1 MVKLELSKLEQ
12 ELVEEFANCHDVISS
27 MPQFLYAR
35 YELGDLKEV
44 TEQLEKDLKHHLSKD
59 RELEEMEIDKIVMD
73 VLKEIERRREDFG
86 RYEVVPYFRRKEI
99 NFLMKLH
106 KQTLDVAILTVL
118 CSEGVIEI
126 PKEKEEEIKN
136 RIWLGLEL
144 RMYAML
150 GGIQIPEESTF
161 SDELIEKISK
171 ECVEI
176 LYTKIKEERE
186 KYLRHILSVLDFKHK
201 VSLYNLDS
209 DLWRFFTVIE
219 AVRLLEVSG
228 EFVHDL
234 IELSELLRKIE
245 EVEKEIK

>member
-1 MVKLELSKLEQ
+1 MVKVELSKVDQ
-12 ELVEEFANCHDVISS
+12 ELVEEFANCNDVINN

-44 TEQLEKDLKHHLSKD
+44 TKQLEKDLKHHLSKN
-59 RELEEMEIDKIVMD
+59 RKLEEIDQIISDTV
-73 VLKEIERRREDFG
+73 KEIKKRREDFG

-118 CSEGVIEI
+118 CREGVINI

-176 LYTKIKEERE
+176 LYSKIKEERE

-219 AVRLLEVSG
+219 AVRLLNVSG

-234 IELSELLRKIE
+234 IELSELLKKME
-245 EVEKEIK
+245 EVEREIK